1 MNFKANVSH
10 HPDHHYTTK
19 GAQKKEKKNVIEG
32 RVKVT
37 FFVCGRCSKGAP
49 MLSLLQP
56 GLPTA
61 AACSAEGLA
70 LADKTL

>member
-1 MNFKANVSH
+1 MSLIIQTITTVRRGFKR
-10 HPDHHYTTK
+10 K
-19 GAQKKEKKNVIEG
+19 RKNVIEG

>member
-1 MNFKANVSH
+1 MFLIIQTITTVRRGFKR
-10 HPDHHYTTK
+10 K
-19 GAQKKEKKNVIEG
+19 RKNVIQG

-56 GLPTA
+56 VLPTA
-61 AACSAEGLA
+61 AACSAKGLA